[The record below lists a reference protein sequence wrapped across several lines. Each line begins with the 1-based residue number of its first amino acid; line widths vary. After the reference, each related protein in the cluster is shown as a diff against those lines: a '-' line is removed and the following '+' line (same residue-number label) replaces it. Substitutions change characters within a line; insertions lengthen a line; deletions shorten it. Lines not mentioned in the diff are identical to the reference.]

1 MTGPVVAAGSPENE
15 ARLAA
20 AVEALER
27 DGFSGWCPNPVY
39 GVDANLND
47 MMAAELEKLGFS
59 DVTSTVSSAVFESP
73 DPCGRRRRHVSGPSN
88 GDITYF
94 YVSPEERGQLDY
106 SVIRKLNLTF
116 SLACGDASDTYAPG
130 KPTMLAWD
138 EGRVE
143 GMLKEKASSLA
154 IGFAT
159 ERGST
164 PSRRT

>member
-27 DGFSGWCPNPVY
+27 DGFSGWCPTPVY

-73 DPCGRRRRHVSGPSN
+73 DPKPVSYTHLDVYKRQGLRR
-88 GDITYF
+88 
-94 YVSPEERGQLDY
+94 
-106 SVIRKLNLTF
+106 
-116 SLACGDASDTYAPG
+116 APR
-130 KPTMLAWD
+130 P
-138 EGRVE
+138 RPC
-143 GMLKEKASSLA
+143 
-154 IGFAT
+154 
-159 ERGST
+159 R
-164 PSRRT
+164 